1 MKQMENGTEEKTQN
15 SWREEDKNGP
25 FGYELRIGC
34 LRVKIHGHKNIGV
47 KIVFEMLCLSLYF
60 LDEGKV
66 KLISNGWNNMRRNS
80 ILILLFKLLYFSE
93 FIFQLFLQGAFNSFD
108 VLVEQFVEIVRM
120 LIYFDYDLV
129 ILLNYLGGNWRMLQT
144 WIAVIHVDIFES

>member
-25 FGYELRIGC
+25 FRYELRIGC
-34 LRVKIHGHKNIGV
+34 FRVKIHGHKNIRI
-47 KIVFEMLCLSLYF
+47 KIVFEMLCLSLYI

-80 ILILLFKLLYFSE
+80 ILILLFKLLYFSQ
-93 FIFQLFLQGAFNSFD
+93 FIFQLFLQRAFNSFD
-108 VLVEQFVEIVRM
+108 VLVE
-120 LIYFDYDLV
+120 
-129 ILLNYLGGNWRMLQT
+129 
-144 WIAVIHVDIFES
+144 